1 MVKKWLLFTTISFGD
16 SISHGKVAY
25 LFHQHHTP
33 REQKAFLVPKQF
45 IRITYI
51 PEGDDRSWKTTKQPI
66 KAIFAL

>member
-25 LFHQHHTP
+25 PFPSASHAKRT
-33 REQKAFLVPKQF
+33 KAFLVPKQF

-51 PEGDDRSWKTTKQPI
+51 PEGDRSWKTTKQPI